1 MGFYFYNNKM
11 WRSGLLAILLSGGI
25 LGQPDLNCQ
34 MENVLMKCKNTGNGG
49 HTYFNQGSEWNPAYE
64 MLDWEESN
72 QEDCK
77 PCCKDPNTSI
87 NKCPD
92 TDLPDEQGVSYDQL
106 RDLSP
111 RPGRDR
117 RNEDAVMGNSRGPLN
132 RDLHCPRAQSSQK
145 CRRGSGLR
153 IYNRNQNEWN
163 PDDEFTAGRAS
174 HWECYPCC
182 RLPGYSIGICPGYP
196 LPPSDDVD
204 DEDFNGEDFNV
215 DDGNVDDGN
224 VDDGSGDDG
233 NGDDGNVDDGSG
245 DDGSGDDGSGDD
257 GNVDDGNGEDFNGD
271 NQQGGQDDENIE
283 NENDDMEN
291 IDVNDEIVVTGI

>member
-1 MGFYFYNNKM
+1 MGTFYFYNNKM

-25 LGQPDLNCQ
+25 LGHQALQHCNTED
-34 MENVLMKCKNTGNGG
+34 VLMKCRNTQHGG
-49 HTYFNQGSEWNPAYE
+49 HTYYNRGSEWNPTYVELAR
-64 MLDWEESN
+64 DTSN

-77 PCCKDPNTSI
+77 PCCKEPNTSI

-106 RDLSP
+106 RELSP
-111 RPGRDR
+111 APGRNLR
-117 RNEDAVMGNSRGPLN
+117 MGNSRGPFN
-132 RDLHCPRAQSSQK
+132 RDLHCPRSQSSQK

-182 RLPGYSIGICPGYP
+182 KLAGYSIGICPGYP

-204 DEDFNGEDFNV
+204 DEYFNGEDFNGNDGNV

-224 VDDGSGDDG
+224 VDDGNVDDG
-233 NGDDGNVDDGSG
+233 NG
-245 DDGSGDDGSGDD
+245 
-257 GNVDDGNGEDFNGD
+257 DDGNGEDFNGD

-283 NENDDMEN
+283 NENDDMED